1 MSCSKEKLEQKAE
14 KREELLRRNA
24 RSARENFVVCSFL
37 SFFSLSLPRILFS
50 LQINRYTYIQ
60 MMMKTTTTISPSIL
74 SPSRRSRSSFK
85 GRRSAFGAQRR
96 GRIFC
101 SRQDD
106 DDFGHHQRMTTTKR
120 KREKKKKG
128 GVVCFSCADE
138 EEEALLTTAG
148 AEASTLTSSLSSS
161 FEDEELETRRASSSS
176 KVCSSSSSFRLP
188 KTKATTT
195 TTSSFMD
202 RVEMNAPLALSSFM
216 LIPMGVMVA
225 PNFDLEGPGSVI
237 QALSVLATIIFVHES
252 GHFLAART
260 QGIHVNKFA
269 VGFGPNVLSYQGEEV
284 EYSLK
289 AIPLGGFVAFPDD
302 DVDCPYPPDDPD
314 LLRNRPV
321 KDRAIVVSAG
331 IVANCV
337 FAFAILLAQVNTI
350 GLTYAKYAPGVIVKG
365 FVSPSAAESAGFK
378 RGDIILRIDGED
390 LEADAKTV
398 NQVVNKI
405 KASANK
411 KLDVV
416 VSRKGEMVKLN
427 LIPDETPKTLEG
439 RVGTRLEANS
449 VLYKKMAKGPVDSIK
464 LASKEFGRL
473 FTLVGKSLTGLVTNF
488 SQSKDQVSG
497 PLAIV
502 AVGAEVVRKD
512 ISGLFQFGAVININL
527 AIVNLLPLPALD
539 GGFLLLLIIEAI
551 RGKKMQKETEQSITG
566 AGVLFLLISGGVLIT
581 RDLTDFA
588 VKAFGL
594 DL

>member
-1 MSCSKEKLEQKAE
+1 
-14 KREELLRRNA
+14 
-24 RSARENFVVCSFL
+24 
-37 SFFSLSLPRILFS
+37 
-50 LQINRYTYIQ
+50 
-60 MMMKTTTTISPSIL
+60 MKTTTTTISQKSIL

-85 GRRSAFGAQRR
+85 GRKSAFGEQRR

-106 DDFGHHQRMTTTKR
+106 DDFGHHLHHRMTTTKR

-128 GVVCFSCADE
+128 GVVCFSCADD

>member
-1 MSCSKEKLEQKAE
+1 
-14 KREELLRRNA
+14 
-24 RSARENFVVCSFL
+24 
-37 SFFSLSLPRILFS
+37 
-50 LQINRYTYIQ
+50 
-60 MMMKTTTTISPSIL
+60 MKTTTTTISQKSIL

-85 GRRSAFGAQRR
+85 GRRSAFGEQRR

-101 SRQDD
+101 SRRDD
-106 DDFGHHQRMTTTKR
+106 DDFGHHHHHRMTTTKR

-237 QALSVLATIIFVHES
+237 QALSVLASIIFVHES

>member
-1 MSCSKEKLEQKAE
+1 
-14 KREELLRRNA
+14 
-24 RSARENFVVCSFL
+24 
-37 SFFSLSLPRILFS
+37 
-50 LQINRYTYIQ
+50 
-60 MMMKTTTTISPSIL
+60 MMMKTTTTTISQKSIL

-85 GRRSAFGAQRR
+85 GRRSAFGEQRR

-106 DDFGHHQRMTTTKR
+106 DDFGHHHHHRMTTTKR

-148 AEASTLTSSLSSS
+148 GEASTLTSSLSSS

-188 KTKATTT
+188 KTKSTTT

-237 QALSVLATIIFVHES
+237 QALSVLASIIFVHES

-378 RGDIILRIDGED
+378 RGDIILHIDGED

>member
-1 MSCSKEKLEQKAE
+1 
-14 KREELLRRNA
+14 
-24 RSARENFVVCSFL
+24 
-37 SFFSLSLPRILFS
+37 
-50 LQINRYTYIQ
+50 
-60 MMMKTTTTISPSIL
+60 MMMKTTTTTISQKSIL

-85 GRRSAFGAQRR
+85 GRRSAFGEQRR

-106 DDFGHHQRMTTTKR
+106 DSGGHHHRMTTTKR

-128 GVVCFSCADE
+128 GMVCFSCADE

-148 AEASTLTSSLSSS
+148 GEASTLTSSLSSS

-188 KTKATTT
+188 KTKAKTT

>member
-1 MSCSKEKLEQKAE
+1 
-14 KREELLRRNA
+14 
-24 RSARENFVVCSFL
+24 
-37 SFFSLSLPRILFS
+37 
-50 LQINRYTYIQ
+50 
-60 MMMKTTTTISPSIL
+60 MMMMMTTTTTTTISPSVK
-74 SPSRRSRSSFK
+74 SSSRSRSRSRSRSSLIK
-85 GRRSAFGAQRR
+85 GRRSAFGEQRE

-106 DDFGHHQRMTTTKR
+106 DSGGHHHRMTTTKR

-138 EEEALLTTAG
+138 EEEALRTRTVVAETSTT
-148 AEASTLTSSLSSS
+148 SLSSS
-161 FEDEELETRRASSSS
+161 SSEDEELETRRASSSS

-188 KTKATTT
+188 KTKAKTT

>member
-1 MSCSKEKLEQKAE
+1 
-14 KREELLRRNA
+14 
-24 RSARENFVVCSFL
+24 
-37 SFFSLSLPRILFS
+37 
-50 LQINRYTYIQ
+50 
-60 MMMKTTTTISPSIL
+60 MMMKTTTTTISQKSIL

-85 GRRSAFGAQRR
+85 GRRSAFGEQRR

-106 DDFGHHQRMTTTKR
+106 DDFGHHHRMTTTKR

>member
-1 MSCSKEKLEQKAE
+1 
-14 KREELLRRNA
+14 
-24 RSARENFVVCSFL
+24 
-37 SFFSLSLPRILFS
+37 
-50 LQINRYTYIQ
+50 
-60 MMMKTTTTISPSIL
+60 MKTTTTTISQKSIL

-85 GRRSAFGAQRR
+85 GRRSAFGEQRR

-106 DDFGHHQRMTTTKR
+106 DDFGHHHHHRMTTTKR

>member
-1 MSCSKEKLEQKAE
+1 
-14 KREELLRRNA
+14 
-24 RSARENFVVCSFL
+24 
-37 SFFSLSLPRILFS
+37 
-50 LQINRYTYIQ
+50 
-60 MMMKTTTTISPSIL
+60 MMMKTTTTTISQKSIL
-74 SPSRRSRSSFK
+74 SPSRPSRSSFK
-85 GRRSAFGAQRR
+85 GRRSAFGEQSR

-106 DDFGHHQRMTTTKR
+106 DDFGHHHHRMTTTKR

-148 AEASTLTSSLSSS
+148 GEASTLTSSLSSS

>member
-1 MSCSKEKLEQKAE
+1 
-14 KREELLRRNA
+14 
-24 RSARENFVVCSFL
+24 
-37 SFFSLSLPRILFS
+37 
-50 LQINRYTYIQ
+50 
-60 MMMKTTTTISPSIL
+60 MMMKTTTTTISQKSIL
-74 SPSRRSRSSFK
+74 SPSRPSRSSFK
-85 GRRSAFGAQRR
+85 GRRSAFGEQSR

-106 DDFGHHQRMTTTKR
+106 DDFGHHHHRMTTTKR

-128 GVVCFSCADE
+128 GMVCFSCADE

-148 AEASTLTSSLSSS
+148 GEASTLTSSLSSS

>member
-1 MSCSKEKLEQKAE
+1 
-14 KREELLRRNA
+14 
-24 RSARENFVVCSFL
+24 
-37 SFFSLSLPRILFS
+37 
-50 LQINRYTYIQ
+50 
-60 MMMKTTTTISPSIL
+60 MMMKTTTTTISQKSIL

-85 GRRSAFGAQRR
+85 GRRSAFGEQRR

-106 DDFGHHQRMTTTKR
+106 DDFGHHHHHRMTTTKR

-252 GHFLAART
+252 VHFLAART

>member
-1 MSCSKEKLEQKAE
+1 
-14 KREELLRRNA
+14 
-24 RSARENFVVCSFL
+24 
-37 SFFSLSLPRILFS
+37 
-50 LQINRYTYIQ
+50 
-60 MMMKTTTTISPSIL
+60 MMMKTTTTTISQKSIL

-85 GRRSAFGAQRR
+85 GRRSAFGEQRR

-106 DDFGHHQRMTTTKR
+106 DDFGHHHHHRMTTTKR

-237 QALSVLATIIFVHES
+237 QALSVLASIIFVHES

>member
-1 MSCSKEKLEQKAE
+1 
-14 KREELLRRNA
+14 
-24 RSARENFVVCSFL
+24 
-37 SFFSLSLPRILFS
+37 
-50 LQINRYTYIQ
+50 
-60 MMMKTTTTISPSIL
+60 MMMKTTTTTISQKSIL

-85 GRRSAFGAQRR
+85 GRRSAFGEQRR

-106 DDFGHHQRMTTTKR
+106 DDFGHHHHRRMTTTKR

-128 GVVCFSCADE
+128 GVVCFSCADD

-148 AEASTLTSSLSSS
+148 AEASTCTSSLSSS

>member
-1 MSCSKEKLEQKAE
+1 
-14 KREELLRRNA
+14 
-24 RSARENFVVCSFL
+24 
-37 SFFSLSLPRILFS
+37 
-50 LQINRYTYIQ
+50 
-60 MMMKTTTTISPSIL
+60 MMMKTTTTTISQKSIL

-85 GRRSAFGAQRR
+85 GRRSAFGEQRR

-106 DDFGHHQRMTTTKR
+106 DDFGHHHHHRMTTTKR

-128 GVVCFSCADE
+128 GVVCFSCADDE

-237 QALSVLATIIFVHES
+237 QALSVLASIIFVHES

>member
-1 MSCSKEKLEQKAE
+1 
-14 KREELLRRNA
+14 
-24 RSARENFVVCSFL
+24 
-37 SFFSLSLPRILFS
+37 
-50 LQINRYTYIQ
+50 
-60 MMMKTTTTISPSIL
+60 MMMKTTTTTISQKSIL

-85 GRRSAFGAQRR
+85 GRRSAFGEQRR

-106 DDFGHHQRMTTTKR
+106 DDFGHHHHHRMTTTKR

-128 GVVCFSCADE
+128 GVVCFSCADEE

>member
-1 MSCSKEKLEQKAE
+1 
-14 KREELLRRNA
+14 
-24 RSARENFVVCSFL
+24 
-37 SFFSLSLPRILFS
+37 
-50 LQINRYTYIQ
+50 
-60 MMMKTTTTISPSIL
+60 MMMKTTTTTTISPSIL

-85 GRRSAFGAQRR
+85 GRRSAFGEQRR

-101 SRQDD
+101 SRRDD
-106 DDFGHHQRMTTTKR
+106 DDFGHHHHHHRMTTTKR

-148 AEASTLTSSLSSS
+148 GEASTLTSSLSSS

>member
-1 MSCSKEKLEQKAE
+1 
-14 KREELLRRNA
+14 
-24 RSARENFVVCSFL
+24 
-37 SFFSLSLPRILFS
+37 
-50 LQINRYTYIQ
+50 
-60 MMMKTTTTISPSIL
+60 MMMKTTTTTISQKSIL

-85 GRRSAFGAQRR
+85 GRRSAFGEQRR

-106 DDFGHHQRMTTTKR
+106 DDFGHHHRMTTTKR

-148 AEASTLTSSLSSS
+148 AEASTLTSSLPSS

>member
-1 MSCSKEKLEQKAE
+1 
-14 KREELLRRNA
+14 
-24 RSARENFVVCSFL
+24 
-37 SFFSLSLPRILFS
+37 
-50 LQINRYTYIQ
+50 
-60 MMMKTTTTISPSIL
+60 MMMKTTTTTISQKSIL

-85 GRRSAFGAQRR
+85 GRRSAFGEQRE

-106 DDFGHHQRMTTTKR
+106 DSGGHHHRMTTTKR

-148 AEASTLTSSLSSS
+148 AEASTCTSSLSSS

-237 QALSVLATIIFVHES
+237 QALSVLASIIFVHES

>member
-1 MSCSKEKLEQKAE
+1 M
-14 KREELLRRNA
+14 
-24 RSARENFVVCSFL
+24 
-37 SFFSLSLPRILFS
+37 
-50 LQINRYTYIQ
+50 
-60 MMMKTTTTISPSIL
+60 MMMKTTTTTTISPSVK
-74 SPSRRSRSSFK
+74 SSSRSRSRSRSRSSLIK
-85 GRRSAFGAQRR
+85 GRRSAFGEQRE

-106 DDFGHHQRMTTTKR
+106 DSGGHHHRMTTTKR

-148 AEASTLTSSLSSS
+148 GEASTLTSSLSSS

>member
-1 MSCSKEKLEQKAE
+1 
-14 KREELLRRNA
+14 
-24 RSARENFVVCSFL
+24 
-37 SFFSLSLPRILFS
+37 
-50 LQINRYTYIQ
+50 
-60 MMMKTTTTISPSIL
+60 MMMKTTTTTISQKSIL

-85 GRRSAFGAQRR
+85 GRRSAFGEQRR

-101 SRQDD
+101 SRRDD
-106 DDFGHHQRMTTTKR
+106 DDFGHHHHHRMTTTKR

-128 GVVCFSCADE
+128 GMVCFSCADE

-148 AEASTLTSSLSSS
+148 AEASTCTSSLSSS

-188 KTKATTT
+188 KTKAKTT

>member
-1 MSCSKEKLEQKAE
+1 
-14 KREELLRRNA
+14 
-24 RSARENFVVCSFL
+24 
-37 SFFSLSLPRILFS
+37 
-50 LQINRYTYIQ
+50 
-60 MMMKTTTTISPSIL
+60 MMMKTTTTTISQKSIL

-85 GRRSAFGAQRR
+85 GRRSAFGEQSR

-106 DDFGHHQRMTTTKR
+106 DDFGHHHHRMTTTKR

-128 GVVCFSCADE
+128 GMVCFSCADE

-148 AEASTLTSSLSSS
+148 GEASTLTSSLSSS

>member
-1 MSCSKEKLEQKAE
+1 
-14 KREELLRRNA
+14 
-24 RSARENFVVCSFL
+24 
-37 SFFSLSLPRILFS
+37 
-50 LQINRYTYIQ
+50 
-60 MMMKTTTTISPSIL
+60 MMMKTTTTTISQKSIL

-85 GRRSAFGAQRR
+85 GRRSAFGEQRR

-106 DDFGHHQRMTTTKR
+106 DDFGHHHHRMTTTKR

>member
-1 MSCSKEKLEQKAE
+1 
-14 KREELLRRNA
+14 
-24 RSARENFVVCSFL
+24 
-37 SFFSLSLPRILFS
+37 
-50 LQINRYTYIQ
+50 
-60 MMMKTTTTISPSIL
+60 MMMKTTTTTISQKSIL
-74 SPSRRSRSSFK
+74 SPSRPSRSSFK
-85 GRRSAFGAQRR
+85 GRRSAFGEQRR

-106 DDFGHHQRMTTTKR
+106 DDFGHHQRMTTTTKR

>member
-1 MSCSKEKLEQKAE
+1 
-14 KREELLRRNA
+14 
-24 RSARENFVVCSFL
+24 
-37 SFFSLSLPRILFS
+37 
-50 LQINRYTYIQ
+50 
-60 MMMKTTTTISPSIL
+60 MMMKTTTTTISQKSIL

-85 GRRSAFGAQRR
+85 GRRSAFGEQRR

-106 DDFGHHQRMTTTKR
+106 DDFGHHHHHRMTTTKR

-128 GVVCFSCADE
+128 GMVCFSCADE

-148 AEASTLTSSLSSS
+148 AEASTCTSSLSSS

-237 QALSVLATIIFVHES
+237 QALSVLASIIFVHES

>member
-1 MSCSKEKLEQKAE
+1 
-14 KREELLRRNA
+14 
-24 RSARENFVVCSFL
+24 
-37 SFFSLSLPRILFS
+37 
-50 LQINRYTYIQ
+50 
-60 MMMKTTTTISPSIL
+60 MMMKTTTTTISQKSIL

-85 GRRSAFGAQRR
+85 GRRSAFGEQRR

-101 SRQDD
+101 SRRDD
-106 DDFGHHQRMTTTKR
+106 DDFGHHLHHRMTTTKR

-128 GVVCFSCADE
+128 GVVCFSCADD

-148 AEASTLTSSLSSS
+148 AEASTCTSSLSSS

>member
-1 MSCSKEKLEQKAE
+1 
-14 KREELLRRNA
+14 
-24 RSARENFVVCSFL
+24 
-37 SFFSLSLPRILFS
+37 
-50 LQINRYTYIQ
+50 
-60 MMMKTTTTISPSIL
+60 MMMKTTTTTISQKSIL

-85 GRRSAFGAQRR
+85 GRRSAFGEQRR

-106 DDFGHHQRMTTTKR
+106 DDFGHHHHHRMTTTKR

-148 AEASTLTSSLSSS
+148 AEASTCTSSLSSS

-237 QALSVLATIIFVHES
+237 QALSVLASIIFVHES

-378 RGDIILRIDGED
+378 RGDIILHIDGED

>member
-1 MSCSKEKLEQKAE
+1 
-14 KREELLRRNA
+14 
-24 RSARENFVVCSFL
+24 
-37 SFFSLSLPRILFS
+37 
-50 LQINRYTYIQ
+50 
-60 MMMKTTTTISPSIL
+60 MMMKTTTTTISQKSIL

-85 GRRSAFGAQRR
+85 GRRSAFGEQRR

-106 DDFGHHQRMTTTKR
+106 DDFGHHHHRMTTTKR

-148 AEASTLTSSLSSS
+148 GEASTLTSSLLSS

-237 QALSVLATIIFVHES
+237 QALSVLASIIFVHES

>member
-1 MSCSKEKLEQKAE
+1 
-14 KREELLRRNA
+14 
-24 RSARENFVVCSFL
+24 
-37 SFFSLSLPRILFS
+37 
-50 LQINRYTYIQ
+50 
-60 MMMKTTTTISPSIL
+60 MMMKTTTTTISQKSIL

-85 GRRSAFGAQRR
+85 GRRSAFGEQSR

-106 DDFGHHQRMTTTKR
+106 DDFGHHHHRMTTTKR

-148 AEASTLTSSLSSS
+148 GEASTLTSSLSSS

>member
-1 MSCSKEKLEQKAE
+1 
-14 KREELLRRNA
+14 
-24 RSARENFVVCSFL
+24 
-37 SFFSLSLPRILFS
+37 
-50 LQINRYTYIQ
+50 
-60 MMMKTTTTISPSIL
+60 MMMKTTTTTISQKSIL

-85 GRRSAFGAQRR
+85 GRRSAFGEQRR

-106 DDFGHHQRMTTTKR
+106 DDFGHHHHHRMTTTKR

-148 AEASTLTSSLSSS
+148 AEASTCTSSLSSS

-237 QALSVLATIIFVHES
+237 QALSVLASIIFVHES

-302 DVDCPYPPDDPD
+302 DVDCPYLPDDPD

-378 RGDIILRIDGED
+378 RGDIILHIDGED

-539 GGFLLLLIIEAI
+539 GGFLFLLIIEAI

>member
-1 MSCSKEKLEQKAE
+1 
-14 KREELLRRNA
+14 
-24 RSARENFVVCSFL
+24 
-37 SFFSLSLPRILFS
+37 
-50 LQINRYTYIQ
+50 
-60 MMMKTTTTISPSIL
+60 MMMKTTTTTISQKSIL
-74 SPSRRSRSSFK
+74 SPSRPSRSSFK
-85 GRRSAFGAQRR
+85 GRRSAFGEQSR

-106 DDFGHHQRMTTTKR
+106 DDFGHHHRMTTTKR

-128 GVVCFSCADE
+128 GVVCFFCADE

-188 KTKATTT
+188 KTKAKTT

>member
-1 MSCSKEKLEQKAE
+1 MEERTLCLREKTY
-14 KREELLRRNA
+14 
-24 RSARENFVVCSFL
+24 FVFLCSFL
-37 SFFSLSLPRILFS
+37 SFFSLSLPHHILFS
-50 LQINRYTYIQ
+50 LQINRYIYIK
-60 MMMKTTTTISPSIL
+60 MMMKTTTTTISQKSIL

-85 GRRSAFGAQRR
+85 GRRSAFGEQRR

-101 SRQDD
+101 SRRDD
-106 DDFGHHQRMTTTKR
+106 DDFGHHHHHRMTTTKR

-148 AEASTLTSSLSSS
+148 AEASTCTSSLSSS

>member
-1 MSCSKEKLEQKAE
+1 
-14 KREELLRRNA
+14 
-24 RSARENFVVCSFL
+24 
-37 SFFSLSLPRILFS
+37 
-50 LQINRYTYIQ
+50 
-60 MMMKTTTTISPSIL
+60 MMMKTTTTTISQKSIL

-85 GRRSAFGAQRR
+85 GRRSAFGEQSR

-106 DDFGHHQRMTTTKR
+106 DDFGHHHHRMTTTKR

-128 GVVCFSCADE
+128 GMVCFSCADE

-148 AEASTLTSSLSSS
+148 GEASTLTSSLSSS

-188 KTKATTT
+188 KTKAKTT

-337 FAFAILLAQVNTI
+337 FAFAILPAQVNTI

>member
-1 MSCSKEKLEQKAE
+1 
-14 KREELLRRNA
+14 
-24 RSARENFVVCSFL
+24 
-37 SFFSLSLPRILFS
+37 
-50 LQINRYTYIQ
+50 
-60 MMMKTTTTISPSIL
+60 MMMKTTTTTISQKSIL

-85 GRRSAFGAQRR
+85 GRRSAFGEQRR

-101 SRQDD
+101 SRRDD
-106 DDFGHHQRMTTTKR
+106 DDFGHHHHHHRMTTTKR

>member
-1 MSCSKEKLEQKAE
+1 
-14 KREELLRRNA
+14 
-24 RSARENFVVCSFL
+24 
-37 SFFSLSLPRILFS
+37 
-50 LQINRYTYIQ
+50 

-85 GRRSAFGAQRR
+85 GRRSAFGEQRR

-106 DDFGHHQRMTTTKR
+106 DDFGHHHHRMTTTKR

-128 GVVCFSCADE
+128 GVVCFFCADE

-337 FAFAILLAQVNTI
+337 FAFAILLAQANTI

>member
-1 MSCSKEKLEQKAE
+1 
-14 KREELLRRNA
+14 
-24 RSARENFVVCSFL
+24 
-37 SFFSLSLPRILFS
+37 
-50 LQINRYTYIQ
+50 
-60 MMMKTTTTISPSIL
+60 MKTTTTTISQKSIL

-85 GRRSAFGAQRR
+85 GRRSAFGEQRR

-106 DDFGHHQRMTTTKR
+106 DDFGHHHHHRMTTTKR

-148 AEASTLTSSLSSS
+148 AEASTLTSSLPSS

-188 KTKATTT
+188 KTKAKTT

>member
-1 MSCSKEKLEQKAE
+1 
-14 KREELLRRNA
+14 
-24 RSARENFVVCSFL
+24 
-37 SFFSLSLPRILFS
+37 
-50 LQINRYTYIQ
+50 
-60 MMMKTTTTISPSIL
+60 MMMKTTTTTISQKSIL

-85 GRRSAFGAQRR
+85 GRRSAFGEQRR

-106 DDFGHHQRMTTTKR
+106 DDFGHHHHHRMTTTKR

-128 GVVCFSCADE
+128 GVVCFSCADDE

>member
-1 MSCSKEKLEQKAE
+1 
-14 KREELLRRNA
+14 
-24 RSARENFVVCSFL
+24 
-37 SFFSLSLPRILFS
+37 
-50 LQINRYTYIQ
+50 
-60 MMMKTTTTISPSIL
+60 MKTTTTTISQKSIL

-85 GRRSAFGAQRR
+85 GRRSAFGEQRR

-106 DDFGHHQRMTTTKR
+106 DDFGHHHHHRMTTTKR

-128 GVVCFSCADE
+128 GVVCFSCADDE

-202 RVEMNAPLALSSFM
+202 RVEMNTPLALSSFM

-237 QALSVLATIIFVHES
+237 QALSVLASIIFVHES

>member
-1 MSCSKEKLEQKAE
+1 
-14 KREELLRRNA
+14 
-24 RSARENFVVCSFL
+24 
-37 SFFSLSLPRILFS
+37 
-50 LQINRYTYIQ
+50 
-60 MMMKTTTTISPSIL
+60 MKTTTTTISQKSIL

-85 GRRSAFGAQRR
+85 GRRSAFGEQRR

-106 DDFGHHQRMTTTKR
+106 DDFGHHLHHRMTTTKR

-148 AEASTLTSSLSSS
+148 AEASTCTSSLSSS

>member
-1 MSCSKEKLEQKAE
+1 
-14 KREELLRRNA
+14 
-24 RSARENFVVCSFL
+24 
-37 SFFSLSLPRILFS
+37 
-50 LQINRYTYIQ
+50 
-60 MMMKTTTTISPSIL
+60 MKTTTTTISQKSIL

-85 GRRSAFGAQRR
+85 GRRSAFGEQRR

-106 DDFGHHQRMTTTKR
+106 DDFGHHHHHRMTTTKR

-148 AEASTLTSSLSSS
+148 AEASTCTSSLSSS

-237 QALSVLATIIFVHES
+237 QALSVLASIIFVHES

-302 DVDCPYPPDDPD
+302 DVDCPYLPDDPD

-378 RGDIILRIDGED
+378 RGDIILHIDGED

>member
-1 MSCSKEKLEQKAE
+1 MEERTLCERKL
-14 KREELLRRNA
+14 RL
-24 RSARENFVVCSFL
+24 CSFL

-50 LQINRYTYIQ
+50 LQINRYIYIQ

-85 GRRSAFGAQRR
+85 GRRSAFGEQRR

-106 DDFGHHQRMTTTKR
+106 DDFGHHHRMTTTKR